1 MMVEAPTRVE
11 ELAPSPLIVEG
22 VRFLDERGPEG
33 WREMI
38 DPECLDIASRRL
50 CVYGQLYGGYAA
62 GTAALGLVDFE
73 EAQRCGFTSR
83 PGGYAERTDAWKAY
97 LRGVTEA

>member
-1 MMVEAPTRVE
+1 
-11 ELAPSPLIVEG
+11 
-22 VRFLDERGPEG
+22 
-33 WREMI
+33 
-38 DPECLDIASRRL
+38 
-50 CVYGQLYGGYAA
+50 VYGQLYGGYAA

>member
-11 ELAPSPLIVEG
+11 VAPSPLIAEG
-22 VRFLDERGPEG
+22 VRLLDERGPEG

-38 DPECLDIASRRL
+38 DPECLDIASRWL

-62 GTAALGLVDFE
+62 GTAALELVDFE